1 MSKVTEPILLDKTGR
16 EMIDEMRTQN
26 MLLGIL
32 SGTNIN
38 SVQDLKTIR
47 SIVQSGNANKVF
59 NIGDQIV
66 IPWTDTAVGKTYEV
80 PLDVTHFGDVTI
92 QDGEVV
98 PGMYLQW
105 HYCTPFGI
113 QFDQNEAFYKTDGEM
128 EAGTYNITVGVNW
141 GTNCKSGETYQ
152 FTLTKPVPAGGLLAG
167 FSGMPDQAPAN
178 WKVSSYADGKSA
190 AIETVAV
197 TLGNEGTSLGS
208 FVPDGSEGLNSL
220 HRLAYGYNRWSQ
232 SAIRQ
237 WLNSKETAGNW
248 WTAQNDYDRAP
259 DQLATKD
266 VFMKGFDEEF
276 LSCIQ
281 AVKVTTALNTVTDAS
296 VGETEDTYDKFF
308 LTSLEQMYCVPQ
320 ASGKEGDFWE
330 YWKRASGLTTPMD
343 QYGTY
348 PQIRTCAI
356 ENHASPQYVRLR
368 SANRGI
374 GGYTW
379 YVYASGFVSHGYAT
393 TAHRCAPAC
402 VIC

>member
-1 MSKVTEPILLDKTGR
+1 M
-16 EMIDEMRTQN
+16 
-26 MLLGIL
+26 
-32 SGTNIN
+32 
-38 SVQDLKTIR
+38 
-47 SIVQSGNANKVF
+47 
-59 NIGDQIV
+59 
-66 IPWTDTAVGKTYEV
+66 
-80 PLDVTHFGDVTI
+80 
-92 QDGEVV
+92 V

-266 VFMKGFDEEF
+266 GFMKGFDEEF

-308 LTSLEQMYCVPQ
+308 LPSLEQMYCVPQ

-330 YWKRASGLTTPMD
+330 YWKRASGFTTPMD

-393 TAHRCAPAC
+393 TAHRCAPVC